1 MGSEIILFGVALVM
15 MTMATVIYV
24 VKDKD
29 NYQLLTNKCVE
40 LERGL
45 KETESRASSAMSVAM
60 KYKADIDMVQE
71 HCAKI
76 REQQQLLHKR
86 QNFLKA
92 KMIPNKIE
100 LTIAKGNAKPLD
112 KIEVELTKGNVG
124 PLMQKI
130 NKQLDGLS
138 Q

>member
-1 MGSEIILFGVALVM
+1 MGSEVMLFILSLVLL
-15 MTMATVIYV
+15 TAATVIYLY
-24 VKDKD
+24 KDHN
-29 NYQLLTNKCVE
+29 NYKAITNRCGQI
-40 LERGL
+40 ERGL
-45 KETESRASSAMSVAM
+45 KETETRASSAMSVAM

-86 QNFLKA
+86 QSYLKA